1 MDKDEIANEAYWNH
15 QDKLWRQD
23 RVSGGLGYMSANGF
37 VPGSK
42 KDALLYV
49 DHNSPLGRA
58 IIEDRKRK
66 EAQMTASTYE
76 VKPGSM
82 SLFKNDRK
90 ETENQPDYKGSG
102 KQLDGT
108 EVWVAAW
115 IKTSA
120 TGTKYMSLSITAK
133 EQAAAPTPSPKP
145 LDDSI
150 PFQISRKMI

>member
-42 KDALLYV
+42 KAALLNV
-49 DHNSPLGRA
+49 DMNSPLGRA
-58 IIEDRKRK
+58 IIEDRKK
-66 EAQMTASTYE
+66 ELEMTEQYQT
-76 VKPGSM
+76 KPGSL

-150 PFQISRKMI
+150 PF